1 MFKTVYSKTTYLK
14 SEDTKYA
21 FMCWEPINSYY
32 IQALNLHLLCL
43 QHSDFPNCSVFQNL
57 ILLAL
62 NAHKRIEQ
70 YRKYFVALRE
80 STHCGYLFFWFDI
93 E

>member
-1 MFKTVYSKTTYLK
+1 MFKTVYLK
-14 SEDTKYA
+14 IQNMLLCAGS
-21 FMCWEPINSYY
+21 PLILYY

-43 QHSDFPNCSVFQNL
+43 QHSDFPNCSVFQSL
-57 ILLAL
+57 ILLAF